1 MTPRGM
7 TAERTF
13 RPLYN
18 SITELKEIIQQQS
31 SIITDQNNG
40 VERLETELVE
50 IKAEQW
56 NIKSQNSELQEEVRS
71 LRTQSDSYSAS
82 LPSTRSWASVVAQ
95 RKLNTINDQPVTDHR
110 QWPGESRTQM
120 PSS

>member
-18 SITELKEIIQQQS
+18 SITELKETIQQQS
-31 SIITDQNNG
+31 SIIADQNNG
-40 VERLETELVE
+40 IERLEIELVE

-56 NIKSQNSELQEEVRS
+56 NIKSQNLELQEEVRS
-71 LRTQSDSYSAS
+71 LRTQFDSYSANS
-82 LPSTRSWASVVAQ
+82 LR
-95 RKLNTINDQPVTDHR
+95 H
-110 QWPGESRTQM
+110 
-120 PSS
+120 